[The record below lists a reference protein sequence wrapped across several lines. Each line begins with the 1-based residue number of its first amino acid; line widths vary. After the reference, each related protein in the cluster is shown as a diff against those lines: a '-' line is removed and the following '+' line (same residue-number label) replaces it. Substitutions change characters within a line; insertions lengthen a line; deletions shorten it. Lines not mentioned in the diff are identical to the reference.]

1 MNGAAKRLR
10 PKFMTFANCLH
21 RAVPHH
27 VGDWYRL
34 GHNEH
39 TAAPMVGGI
48 SHHSF
53 SIAFYLAIY
62 KTWKRHVSGSCRR
75 DI

>member
-1 MNGAAKRLR
+1 
-10 PKFMTFANCLH
+10 
-21 RAVPHH
+21 
-27 VGDWYRL
+27 VGDRYRL

-39 TAAPMVGGI
+39 IAAPMLGGI

-62 KTWKRHVSGSCRR
+62 ETWKRHAYKQPFQVAIDEIFEPEPFGRVVSASKLL
-75 DI
+75 